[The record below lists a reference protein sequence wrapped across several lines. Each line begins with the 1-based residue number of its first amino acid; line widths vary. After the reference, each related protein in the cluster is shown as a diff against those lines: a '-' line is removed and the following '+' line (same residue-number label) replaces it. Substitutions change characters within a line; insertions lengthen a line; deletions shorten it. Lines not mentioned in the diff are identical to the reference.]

1 MSYFNLGVDF
11 LIDPITNVVVKIVLH
26 SNIPGEVLFARYSRC
41 PWSLCSMDEDVDVA
55 ISTDKVFLFFSAVFE
70 KEGVH

>member
-11 LIDPITNVVVKIVLH
+11 LIDPITHVVLKVVLH

-41 PWSLCSMDEDVDVA
+41 PWSLRSMQDDSDVA
-55 ISTDKVFLFFSAVFE
+55 VSTDKVNISA
-70 KEGVH
+70 